1 MKHFTYDDRLLIQ
14 RGLTLGWSF
23 SRIAAEIGKDRTSIS
38 REIRAHLHYGS
49 KKPARSRCKFRYECI
64 FDDPSQ
70 CPAPRCPKRVCS
82 LLCSQ
87 CALYCDR
94 YEPEICPKLL
104 KPPYVCNGCGDRG
117 GNNCLLATRMYFAD
131 HAHKMYKQTLSE
143 SRLGISLAEKELQFI
158 ANHIIPL
165 IKNGVSV
172 PVAYEYYADQMPVS
186 LRTLYDYIDKG
197 YFDAGNLDLHRKVQ
211 RKQPRQKSGPVLHVD
226 KKCHV
231 GRTYADFLDHLEKH
245 PDAKVSEMDTV
256 EGTKGGK
263 VILTIFL
270 RDCSVQIMLLRETKT
285 AAGVAAAYVHLR
297 EAMGDSFS
305 NVFEVILVD
314 RGTEFT
320 DPSSIEIDQDT
331 GEFQCNVFYCDPQ
344 QTNQKSRCERN
355 HEFIRYILPKGSSF
369 DDLTQDDVTLM
380 MNHINSLP
388 RASLNARSPYQVF
401 EDKYGSETAAKL
413 GLKYIPLNELCLTPE
428 LIKK

>member
-38 REIRAHLHYGS
+38 REIRAHIHYGN

-64 FDDPSQ
+64 FEDPSQ
-70 CPAPRCPKRVCS
+70 CPAPLCPKRVCS
-82 LLCSQ
+82 LQCSQ
-87 CALYCDR
+87 CAQYCDR
-94 YEPEICPKLL
+94 FEPEICPKLL

-117 GNNCLLATRMYFAD
+117 GNNCLLATRMYFAE
-131 HAHKMYKQTLSE
+131 HAHRMYKQTLSE
-143 SRLGISLAEKELQFI
+143 SRIGISLSENELQFI
-158 ANHIIPL
+158 ADNIIPL

-186 LRTLYDYIDKG
+186 LRTLYGYIDKG
-197 YFDAGNLDLHRKVQ
+197 CFDAGNLDLHRKVQ
-211 RKQPRQKSGPVLHVD
+211 RKQTRQKSGPVLHVD

-231 GRTYADFLDHLEKH
+231 GRTYADFLAYLEEH

-263 VILTIFL
+263 VILTVFL
-270 RDCSVQIMLLRETKT
+270 RDCSVQLMFLRDTKT
-285 AAGVAAAYVHLR
+285 AAGVTAAYAHLR
-297 EAMGDSFS
+297 EVMGDSFS
-305 NVFEVILVD
+305 CVFEVILVD

-320 DPSSIEIDQDT
+320 DPSSIEIDQET
-331 GEFQCNVFYCDPQ
+331 GEFQCSVFYCDPQ

-355 HEFIRYILPKGSSF
+355 HEFIRYIFPKGSSF

-388 RASLNARSPYQVF
+388 RGSLNARSPYQVF
-401 EDKYGSETAAKL
+401 EDKYGKETASKL
-413 GLKYIPLNELCLTPE
+413 GLKYIPLNELCLKPE